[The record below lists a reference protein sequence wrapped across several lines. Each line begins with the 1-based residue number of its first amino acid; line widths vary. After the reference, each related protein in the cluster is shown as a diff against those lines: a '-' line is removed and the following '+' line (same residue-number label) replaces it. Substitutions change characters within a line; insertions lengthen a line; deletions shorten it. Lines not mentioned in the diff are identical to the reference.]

1 MKISIIALCVDA
13 YDAAGTAGFA
23 HESGELQS
31 GEFHFTN
38 NAIQPAVHGCTSLA
52 RFSQDIG

>member
-1 MKISIIALCVDA
+1 MERSIIALCVDA
-13 YDAAGTAGFA
+13 YMTYDAAGFA
-23 HESGELQS
+23 HESGGLQS